1 MTIKII
7 NKHTVLLCVTALFL
21 AAWVLFKL
29 SNPAGAPESP
39 RLVTNNASGSSSS
52 LHGTHATHEQDEGD
66 SIEQFVENMVVKLRQ
81 MHGHDIHE
89 IKTMLALQDLRD
101 FIVERYPEKGEALF
115 SDIIHQAFPELSE
128 KILSLIASMD
138 AYETWLDNNQLALS
152 DLMELEREGRVWKK
166 RNELF
171 GELAQEIFSDEITEA
186 QQRQQAV
193 MDTVEMLDKADDISM
208 DERLFLLQSSMQEH
222 LGANI
227 ESLLV
232 DKGMIS
238 GVYFNL
244 ASVQKNLHELNAQQ
258 RQAQIDASRRQ
269 LGFSEKD
276 IDYLAKQ
283 DAKNEVR
290 WKNGYGYM
298 EKREAI
304 SSNLEGEALSKA
316 MDELRLEFFKHEAP
330 TIAKEEQQGFYRFNR
345 PRLYGQN

>member
-7 NKHTVLLCVTALFL
+7 NKHTVLLCVTALTL
-21 AAWVLFKL
+21 AAWALFKI
-29 SNPAGAPESP
+29 SSTEGVQESP
-39 RLVTNNASGSSSS
+39 RLVSNNHSDSRPSPQVT
-52 LHGTHATHEQDEGD
+52 LATHEQGGGG
-66 SIEQFVENMVVKLRQ
+66 SINQFVQDMVVKLRQ
-81 MHGHDIHE
+81 MHAHNIHE

-101 FIVERYPEKGEALF
+101 FILERYPEKGGVLF

-128 KILSLIASMD
+128 KILSLIANMD
-138 AYETWLDNNQLALS
+138 TYDKWMVDNQLALS
-152 DLMELEREGRVWKK
+152 DLMELEREGRVWKQ

-171 GELAQEIFSDEITEA
+171 GDLAQEIFSDEITEA

-193 MDTVEMLDKADDISM
+193 METVEMLDKADDISM

-222 LGANI
+222 LGANV

-244 ASVQKNLHELNAQQ
+244 ASVQKNLHELTGQQ
-258 RQAQIDASRRQ
+258 RQTQIDTSRRQ

-304 SSNLEGEALSKA
+304 NSNLKGEALSKA
-316 MDELRLEFFKHEAP
+316 MAELRIEFFKQEAP

>member
-7 NKHTVLLCVTALFL
+7 NKHTVLLCVTALIL
-21 AAWVLFKL
+21 AALVLFKV
-29 SNPAGAPESP
+29 SGPAGVHNAP
-39 RLVTNNASGSSSS
+39 RLVSNNNSDSSPSPQTT
-52 LHGTHATHEQDEGD
+52 LAIHQQDGGD
-66 SIEQFVENMVVKLRQ
+66 SINQFVQDMVVKLRQ
-81 MHGHDIHE
+81 MHAGNIHE

-101 FIVERYPEKGEALF
+101 FIVERYPAKGAALF
-115 SDIIHQAFPELSE
+115 SDIIHQAFPNFSE
-128 KILSLIASMD
+128 KILSLIANMD
-138 AYETWLDNNQLALS
+138 VYEKWLADNQLALS
-152 DLMELEREGRVWKK
+152 ELMELEREGRVWKK

-193 MDTVEMLDKADDISM
+193 METIEMLDKAEHISM
-208 DERLFLLQSSMQEH
+208 DERLFLLKSSMQEN
-222 LGANI
+222 LGDNI

-244 ASVQKNLHELNAQQ
+244 ASVQKKLHELNAKQ
-258 RQAQIDASRRQ
+258 RQEQIDTSRRQ

-276 IDYLAKQ
+276 INYLAKQ
-283 DAKNEVR
+283 DAKNEAR

-298 EKREAI
+298 EKRDAI
-304 SSNLEGEALSKA
+304 NSSLKGEALSTA
-316 MDELRLEFFKHEAP
+316 MDELRIEFFKHEAP
-330 TIAKEEQQGFYRFNR
+330 TIAKEEQQGFYRYNR